1 MKPTAFL
8 TPLVLTLAL
17 ASSLQAET
25 FSPESRV
32 SAVTVH
38 PNLAIVTR
46 EAEVKLTPGE
56 HEIVFSPLPD
66 SLDENSLQV
75 EGAGAKALIL
85 DVQTRRK
92 MMGEAPREK
101 VRELEAAIKKVEATL
116 RELADKGRVL
126 DTQQKMLDEFRS
138 VYTQQ
143 PKDGQAVKPTA
154 DEWLK
159 LMTFQTEQLA
169 KTQEQRRQLDEQVK
183 AFEKEKTRLADELRN
198 LGGNGR
204 EVRVAAVRVR
214 ADEAGTLKV
223 GIRYSLRGASWTP
236 TYDARLQQGGEKPMI
251 DWSSFA
257 LVRQQSGEEWKD
269 VKLTL
274 STSRPQ
280 SQAGSPELDPWFLSA
295 AQPIRGYSSSSS
307 APSLPGSVNVA
318 GNSLAFNTV
327 QLTGANTYAL
337 NNGVVMAEGM
347 PPAPIVAGT
356 SFVGVETGSVHVV
369 FTVPGTV
376 SLASDGTQQRLALG
390 RASWEA
396 KLQHQVT
403 PKLDES
409 AYLSAYLNN
418 QGEAPLL
425 PGQVR
430 TFVDGS
436 LMATTPLKVV
446 HPGERFQLPLGA
458 DDSVKVKRK
467 LLAKLEEDKG
477 LTGGTRRHNFDYEIE
492 VTYNR
497 KAPGRVVIFEQSPQT
512 TDEKIVVKVQAPQ
525 KGDEGV
531 AFEEQGKV
539 VWRLDFKPA
548 EKRKLALR
556 FSVEHPKD
564 AVLNGLP

>member
-1 MKPTAFL
+1 MKPTASRL
-8 TPLVLTLAL
+8 LILAPLGLLSL
-17 ASSLQAET
+17 LQAET

-32 SAVTVH
+32 TAVTVH
-38 PNLAIVTR
+38 PNLALVTR
-46 EAEVKLTPGE
+46 EAEVKVTPGE
-56 HEIVFSPLPD
+56 HEIVFFPLPD

-75 EGAGAKALIL
+75 EGAGAKAVIL

-92 MMGEAPREK
+92 VMGETSRDK
-101 VRELEAAIKKVEATL
+101 VREVEASLQKVEASL
-116 RELADKGRVL
+116 RELADKGRVIEI
-126 DTQQKMLDEFRS
+126 QQKMLDEFRT
-138 VYTQQ
+138 VQTQQ
-143 PKDGQAVKPTA
+143 PKDGQVARPSA

-159 LMTFQTEQLA
+159 LMNFQTEQLA
-169 KTQEQRRQLDEQVK
+169 KSQEQRRLLDQQVK
-183 AFEKEKTRLADELRN
+183 LTEKEKGRLLDELKK

-204 EVRVAAVRVR
+204 EVRIATVRVR

-236 TYDARLQQGGEKPMI
+236 TYDARLQQGGEKPAI

-280 SQAGSPELDPWFLSA
+280 SQAGSPELDPWVLNV
-295 AQPIRGYSSSSS
+295 AQPSRAYSYAPGSSL
-307 APSLPGSVNVA
+307 ALPGSVNL
-318 GNSLAFNTV
+318 GGMR
-327 QLTGANTYAL
+327 LTGSNEAALAL
-337 NNGVVMAEGM
+337 NNNAMALADA
-347 PPAPIVAGT
+347 PAPVAMET
-356 SFVGVETGSVHVV
+356 SFVGVEAGAVNVV
-369 FTVPGTV
+369 FNVPGTV
-376 SLASDGTQQRLALG
+376 SLAADGTQQRIALG
-390 RASWEA
+390 RAVWEA

-403 PKLDES
+403 PKLDET

-425 PGQVR
+425 PGLVR

-446 HPGERFQLPLGA
+446 QPGERFQLPLGA

-467 LLAKLEEDKG
+467 LLNRLEEDKG

-492 VTYNR
+492 VAYNR
-497 KAPGRVVIFEQSPQT
+497 KAPGRVVVFEQMPQVS
-512 TDEKIVVKVQAPQ
+512 DEKIVVRPLSPQ
-525 KGDEGV
+525 KAEEGV
-531 AFEEQGKV
+531 AFEEQGRV
-539 VWRLDFKPA
+539 VWRLDFKPG
-548 EKRKLALR
+548 EKRKLSLR

-564 AVLNGLP
+564 MVINGLP